1 MSSPFTMAGPE
12 FLRLFLI
19 AGLASMVWVHVARRV
34 LAGPAP
40 TVADLD
46 GHRTLDPFQLA
57 YLAGGLTRAIEAA
70 VAELVHRGLVAV
82 HDGRLVRTG
91 ASPGKL
97 LVDDHAFRGIVVD
110 APVDGLPGRALAA
123 IGADGR
129 TFGSLHARLEA
140 EEAALQQP
148 LIAAG
153 LRHAPEARVVRGALA
168 LAPGVIVTAIGAIKL
183 IRGIALDRPVGILL
197 LLLAVAVTV
206 LWVTAPFA
214 PTTRRGRAVLVG
226 ARARLE
232 GLRATAAAAPEQ
244 LSPGDQALA
253 YAVFGPVALAG
264 AAAGLTT
271 VFAPPPAA
279 AAASGSGCGAYT
291 CSSSDS
297 SSSSSSSCSSG
308 CSGGGGCGGCG
319 GCS

>member
-34 LAGPAP
+34 LAGPPPA
-40 TVADLD
+40 VDDLD
-46 GHRTLDPFQLA
+46 GYRTLDPYQLA

-70 VAELVHRGLVAV
+70 VAELVHHGLVAV
-82 HDGRLVRTG
+82 HDGRLVLTG

-129 TFGSLHARLEA
+129 TVASLHVRLA
-140 EEAALQQP
+140 PEEAALQQP

-153 LRHAPEARVVRGALA
+153 LRHAPEARVARGALA

-183 IRGIALDRPVGILL
+183 VRGIALDRPVGILL

-206 LWVTAPFA
+206 LWVTAPFP
-214 PTTRRGRAVLVG
+214 PTTRRGRAVLAG

-253 YAVFGPVALAG
+253 YAVFGPIALAG

-279 AAASGSGCGAYT
+279 AAASGS
-291 CSSSDS
+291 SSGDYMC
-297 SSSSSSSCSSG
+297 SSSSCSSG